1 MKAARIALLAL
12 ACTVPLAASAQ
23 WIWLDKSGRK
33 VFSDQ
38 APPADIAPERI
49 LKQAGS
55 RAGVAA
61 PSAAP
66 TLAAAAAP
74 AAAASLPKASGK
86 DKELEARKKQADTAE
101 ADKKKA
107 EEAKV
112 ASMRAENCTRAKA
125 SRANYES
132 GVRLSRMNE
141 KGEREILDDSQRA
154 AEMKVLDQV
163 IARDCQ
169 PAQ

>member
-1 MKAARIALLAL
+1 MKAARIVLLAL
-12 ACTVPLAASAQ
+12 ACSVPLAASAQ

-38 APPADIAPERI
+38 SPPADVPAERI

-55 RAGVAA
+55 RGAPAA
-61 PSAAP
+61 TQGAP
-66 TLAAAAAP
+66 AVTAAAP
-74 AAAASLPKASGK
+74 AAASLPKASGK
-86 DKELEARKKQADTAE
+86 DKDLEAKKKQAETAE
-101 ADKKKA
+101 AEKKKA

-112 ASMRAENCTRAKA
+112 ASMRAENCTRART

-141 KGEREILDDSQRA
+141 KGEREILDDNQRA

-169 PAQ
+169 SAQ